1 MVRYALAELILV
13 DPSYATAIAAGWDHY
28 LLLRPDGSVEA
39 EGDNS
44 AGQCNVPAG
53 LTANAIAGGWRH
65 SLALRP
71 DGSVAAWGRNLEG
84 QCNVPAGLRATA
96 IAGARYASLA
106 LRPDGSV
113 AQWGSL
119 CATYIASGPPAGL
132 TATAIDAGN
141 NFAAALRPDGSVIV
155 WGGSDVATFG
165 PGSVK
170 QGLTDAVAISCGTGF
185 VTALRSDGSI
195 LWWTAD
201 NWSPDNT
208 FYIPTTAIA
217 IAAGQFALFAILP
230 DFSIGFWED
239 PLNPEPTIIPG
250 VKATAISTKD
260 EYLVAIGRYVRSRRR
275 RAAWM
280 NLERPAIL

>member
-1 MVRYALAELILV
+1 MVILV
-13 DPSYATAIAAGWDHY
+13 DPSYATSIAAGWDHY

-44 AGQCNVPAG
+44 RGQCNVPAG

-113 AQWGSL
+113 AQWGPMCYL
-119 CATYIASGPPAGL
+119 HRKRPPAGL

-141 NFAAALRPDGSVIV
+141 DFARLSVRTE
-155 WGGSDVATFG
+155 A
-165 PGSVK
+165 
-170 QGLTDAVAISCGTGF
+170 
-185 VTALRSDGSI
+185 
-195 LWWTAD
+195 
-201 NWSPDNT
+201 
-208 FYIPTTAIA
+208 
-217 IAAGQFALFAILP
+217 
-230 DFSIGFWED
+230 
-239 PLNPEPTIIPG
+239 
-250 VKATAISTKD
+250 
-260 EYLVAIGRYVRSRRR
+260 
-275 RAAWM
+275 
-280 NLERPAIL
+280 

>member
-1 MVRYALAELILV
+1 MFVV

-53 LTANAIAGGWRH
+53 LRATAIAGGMRH

-113 AQWGSL
+113 AQWGDL
-119 CATYIASGPPAGL
+119 CAPYIARGPPAGL
-132 TATAIDAGN
+132 TATAIDCGDYI
-141 NFAAALRPDGSVIV
+141 AAALRPDGSVIA
-155 WGGSDVATFG
+155 WGGVDVSNFG
-165 PGSVK
+165 SGSVK
-170 QGLTDAVAISCGTGF
+170 SGLTDAIAISCGTSF
-185 VTALRSDGSI
+185 VAALRSDGSI
-195 LWWTAD
+195 VMWGPDSSLEIPATA
-201 NWSPDNT
+201 
-208 FYIPTTAIA
+208 TAIT
-217 IAAGQFALFAILP
+217 AGGPMDGGYALFPIFAILP
-230 DFSIGFWED
+230 DKSVGFWEYSTYM
-239 PLNPEPTIIPG
+239 NPEPTIIPG
-250 VKATAISTKD
+250 LKATAISSK
-260 EYLVAIGRYVRSRRR
+260 YAFLLAIGYIGKPPSRRR

-280 NLERPAIL
+280 NMERPRIL